1 MEENKENSRDWLT
14 QLAELTESIDNT
26 FISGHCKIIVELPE
40 EKFRKLQTNFRE
52 IDKFNNEIVI
62 SISDID
68 FTFVLK
74 KQQIVYTIFFYQYP
88 VFLNVHTDTFF
99 VQYPCL

>member
-1 MEENKENSRDWLT
+1 MEENKENSWDWLT

-26 FISGHCKIIVELPE
+26 FISGYCKIIVELPE
-40 EKFRKLQTNFRE
+40 EKFRNLQKNFR
-52 IDKFNNEIVI
+52 DVDRANNEIVI

-74 KQQIVYTIFFYQYP
+74 K
-88 VFLNVHTDTFF
+88 
-99 VQYPCL
+99 

>member
-14 QLAELTESIDNT
+14 QLAELTESIEKT
-26 FISGHCKIIVELPE
+26 FISGYSKIIVELPE
-40 EKFRKLQTNFRE
+40 DKFRKLQKNFRE
-52 IDKFNNEIVI
+52 IDKGNNEIVI

-74 KQQIVYTIFFYQYP
+74 K
-88 VFLNVHTDTFF
+88 
-99 VQYPCL
+99 

>member
-26 FISGHCKIIVELPE
+26 FISGHCKIIVELTE
-40 EKFRKLQTNFRE
+40 KKFRKLQTNFRE

-62 SISDID
+62 SISDVD

-74 KQQIVYTIFFYQYP
+74 K
-88 VFLNVHTDTFF
+88 
-99 VQYPCL
+99 

>member
-1 MEENKENSRDWLT
+1 MDENKENSRDWLT

-26 FISGHCKIIVELPE
+26 FISGHCKVIVELPE
-40 EKFRKLQTNFRE
+40 KKFRKLQNNFRQ
-52 IDKFNNEIVI
+52 IDKFKNESVV

-74 KQQIVYTIFFYQYP
+74 K
-88 VFLNVHTDTFF
+88 
-99 VQYPCL
+99 

>member
-14 QLAELTESIDNT
+14 QLAELTEAIENT
-26 FISGHCKIIVELPE
+26 FISGYSKIIVELPE
-40 EKFRKLQTNFRE
+40 DKFRKLQKNFR
-52 IDKFNNEIVI
+52 DVDRGNNEIVI

-74 KQQIVYTIFFYQYP
+74 K
-88 VFLNVHTDTFF
+88 
-99 VQYPCL
+99 

>member
-14 QLAELTESIDNT
+14 QLAELTESIENT
-26 FISGHCKIIVELPE
+26 FISGHSKIIVELPE

-52 IDKFNNEIVI
+52 IDKGNNEIVI
-62 SISDID
+62 LISDVD

-74 KQQIVYTIFFYQYP
+74 K
-88 VFLNVHTDTFF
+88 
-99 VQYPCL
+99 

>member
-14 QLAELTESIDNT
+14 QLAELTESIENT
-26 FISGHCKIIVELPE
+26 FISGYSKIIVELPE

-52 IDKFNNEIVI
+52 IDKGNNEIVI
-62 SISDID
+62 SISDVD

-74 KQQIVYTIFFYQYP
+74 K
-88 VFLNVHTDTFF
+88 
-99 VQYPCL
+99 

>member
-40 EKFRKLQTNFRE
+40 KKFRKLQTNFRE

-62 SISDID
+62 SISDVD

-74 KQQIVYTIFFYQYP
+74 K
-88 VFLNVHTDTFF
+88 
-99 VQYPCL
+99 

>member
-14 QLAELTESIDNT
+14 QLAELTESIENT
-26 FISGHCKIIVELPE
+26 FISGHSKIIVELPE

-52 IDKFNNEIVI
+52 IDKGNSEIVI

-74 KQQIVYTIFFYQYP
+74 K
-88 VFLNVHTDTFF
+88 
-99 VQYPCL
+99 

>member
-14 QLAELTESIDNT
+14 QLAELTESIENT
-26 FISGHCKIIVELPE
+26 FISGHSKIIVELPE
-40 EKFRKLQTNFRE
+40 DKFRKLQTNFRE
-52 IDKFNNEIVI
+52 IDKGNNEIVI

-74 KQQIVYTIFFYQYP
+74 K
-88 VFLNVHTDTFF
+88 
-99 VQYPCL
+99 

>member
-1 MEENKENSRDWLT
+1 MEENKENYRDWLT
-14 QLAELTESIDNT
+14 QLAEITEAIEKT

-40 EKFRKLQTNFRE
+40 DKFRKLQKNFR
-52 IDKFNNEIVI
+52 DVDRGNNEIVI

-74 KQQIVYTIFFYQYP
+74 K
-88 VFLNVHTDTFF
+88 
-99 VQYPCL
+99 

>member
-1 MEENKENSRDWLT
+1 MEETTENSGEWLT

-74 KQQIVYTIFFYQYP
+74 K
-88 VFLNVHTDTFF
+88 
-99 VQYPCL
+99 

>member
-1 MEENKENSRDWLT
+1 MDENKENSRDWLT

-40 EKFRKLQTNFRE
+40 KKFRILQNNFRQ
-52 IDKFNNEIVI
+52 IDKFNYEIVV

-74 KQQIVYTIFFYQYP
+74 K
-88 VFLNVHTDTFF
+88 
-99 VQYPCL
+99 

>member
-1 MEENKENSRDWLT
+1 MEENKENARDWLT

-26 FISGHCKIIVELPE
+26 FISGHCKVIVELPE
-40 EKFRKLQTNFRE
+40 EKFRKLQKNFR
-52 IDKFNNEIVI
+52 DVDRANNEIVI

-74 KQQIVYTIFFYQYP
+74 T
-88 VFLNVHTDTFF
+88 
-99 VQYPCL
+99 

>member
-14 QLAELTESIDNT
+14 QLAELTESIENT
-26 FISGHCKIIVELPE
+26 FISGHIKIIVELPE

-52 IDKFNNEIVI
+52 IDKGNNEIVI
-62 SISDID
+62 SISDVD

-74 KQQIVYTIFFYQYP
+74 K
-88 VFLNVHTDTFF
+88 
-99 VQYPCL
+99 

>member
-14 QLAELTESIDNT
+14 PLAELTESIENT
-26 FISGHCKIIVELPE
+26 FISGHSKIIVELPE

-52 IDKFNNEIVI
+52 IDKGNNEIVI
-62 SISDID
+62 SISDVD

-74 KQQIVYTIFFYQYP
+74 K
-88 VFLNVHTDTFF
+88 
-99 VQYPCL
+99 

>member
-14 QLAELTESIDNT
+14 QLAELTESIENT
-26 FISGHCKIIVELPE
+26 FISGHSKIIVELPE

-52 IDKFNNEIVI
+52 IDKGNNEIVI
-62 SISDID
+62 SISDVD

-74 KQQIVYTIFFYQYP
+74 K
-88 VFLNVHTDTFF
+88 
-99 VQYPCL
+99 

>member
-14 QLAELTESIDNT
+14 QLAELTESIENT
-26 FISGHCKIIVELPE
+26 FISGHSKIIVELPE
-40 EKFRKLQTNFRE
+40 DKFRKLQKNFR
-52 IDKFNNEIVI
+52 DVDRGNNEIVI

-74 KQQIVYTIFFYQYP
+74 K
-88 VFLNVHTDTFF
+88 
-99 VQYPCL
+99 

>member
-1 MEENKENSRDWLT
+1 MDENKENPRDWLNDLGKIVET
-14 QLAELTESIDNT
+14 IETT
-26 FISGHCKIIVELPE
+26 FISEGTKVVVELPE

-74 KQQIVYTIFFYQYP
+74 K
-88 VFLNVHTDTFF
+88 
-99 VQYPCL
+99 

>member
-62 SISDID
+62 SISVID

-74 KQQIVYTIFFYQYP
+74 K
-88 VFLNVHTDTFF
+88 
-99 VQYPCL
+99 